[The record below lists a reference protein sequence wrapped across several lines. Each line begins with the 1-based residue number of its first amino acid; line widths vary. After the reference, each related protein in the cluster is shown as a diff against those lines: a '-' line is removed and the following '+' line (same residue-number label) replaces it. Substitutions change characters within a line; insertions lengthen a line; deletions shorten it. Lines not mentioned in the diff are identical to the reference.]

1 MLAMLEV
8 TIVRRPGPLV
18 SRELAALRVAVVVG
32 VALVLPLLAACTGPA
47 ADGGA
52 SADSVLVAA
61 QTSVERETTAG
72 GSTSIPHAPLA
83 TSGRRVVLAV
93 RGMSC
98 ESCERTVGA
107 MLRRTPGV
115 LDAAVSVERGEAVVT
130 YDPARTTP
138 ADLASVM
145 RQLGYEADPRDG

>member
-32 VALVLPLLAACTGPA
+32 VALVLPLLAARTGPA

-52 SADSVLVAA
+52 SADSVLTAA
-61 QTSVERETTAG
+61 PTAVERGTTAE
-72 GSTSIPHAPLA
+72 GSTGIPHVTPA